1 MPERRPQPSTV
12 IKMIIIMIIT
22 EMRRFERYRSRVNPL
37 DFISPPTVLTTH
49 YSLFLNISSRCS
61 VFTCLLEDD
70 GARNVIILDWVA
82 RFCVARST
90 IETTSPGWCRAAA
103 DLQTSLISDI
113 SSHLD
118 LDVIY

>member
-1 MPERRPQPSTV
+1 M
-12 IKMIIIMIIT
+12 
-22 EMRRFERYRSRVNPL
+22 
-37 DFISPPTVLTTH
+37 
-49 YSLFLNISSRCS
+49 
-61 VFTCLLEDD
+61 FTCLLEDD

-90 IETTSPGWCRAAA
+90 IETTSPGWSRAAA

-118 LDVIY
+118 SDVIYQHDILYTTNKKTLMMDVTIGA